1 MSGLIAC
8 CSLETQ
14 NVFFIQGSSSST
26 LHQLM
31 TTTGLTTVTRFHFSC
46 FSWWI
51 ISIRTTCSTI
61 TMTDLNLVKTS
72 SDVIQ
77 APVIIAVM
85 GLTGSGKSTFV
96 QKASGLQNIE
106 IGHNLNSCR

>member
-1 MSGLIAC
+1 
-8 CSLETQ
+8 
-14 NVFFIQGSSSST
+14 
-26 LHQLM
+26 
-31 TTTGLTTVTRFHFSC
+31 
-46 FSWWI
+46 
-51 ISIRTTCSTI
+51 
-61 TMTDLNLVKTS
+61 MTDLNVAKTS

-106 IGHNLNSCR
+106 IGHNLNSCP